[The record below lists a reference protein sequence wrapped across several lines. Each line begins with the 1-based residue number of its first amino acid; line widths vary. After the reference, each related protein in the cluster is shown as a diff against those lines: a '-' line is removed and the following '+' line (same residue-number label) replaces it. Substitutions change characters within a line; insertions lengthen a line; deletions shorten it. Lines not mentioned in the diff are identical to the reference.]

1 MARVRK
7 WKGLGSGYLPH
18 QPPQRVALC
27 ALRQLAD
34 LVHVRPPLALCLY
47 HAPLP
52 LLDGARLLVQVRP
65 HLRREKAEA
74 GVRERRGE
82 KEGEEEGDG
91 DGDGE
96 RERGR
101 EGERERWREAERG
114 GEREGQSAHAK
125 ACSSGGL

>member
-1 MARVRK
+1 VARVRK

-101 EGERERWREAERG
+101 DGERRREAER
-114 GEREGQSAHAK
+114 ERGRARTPKHVQAAVYDV
-125 ACSSGGL
+125 A

>member
-82 KEGEEEGDG
+82 KEGEGG
-91 DGDGE
+91 GG
-96 RERGR
+96 GGWGWG

>member
-7 WKGLGSGYLPH
+7 WKGLGRGYLPH

-82 KEGEEEGDG
+82 KEGEGEG

-101 EGERERWREAERG
+101 DGERRREAERVG
-114 GEREGQSAHAK
+114 AERAAHAK
-125 ACSSGGL
+125 ECSSGGL